1 MNKYQLIKYQIHSVH
16 HTDVPPIT
24 EVISAKVSTAYFG
37 EKAPTKEYPKSPIN
51 VNFSAHSG
59 LTPLNNASDERHV
72 KFDLEDDFNVQ
83 SEAHENKDTKA
94 EDVAITMHPE

>member
-1 MNKYQLIKYQIHSVH
+1 M
-16 HTDVPPIT
+16 PPIT
-24 EVISAKVSTAYFG
+24 EVISAKDSTPYFG

-72 KFDLEDDFNVQ
+72 KFDLEDDFDVQ
-83 SEAHENKDTKA
+83 SEAHENEDTKA
-94 EDVAITMHPE
+94 DAVSITMHPE